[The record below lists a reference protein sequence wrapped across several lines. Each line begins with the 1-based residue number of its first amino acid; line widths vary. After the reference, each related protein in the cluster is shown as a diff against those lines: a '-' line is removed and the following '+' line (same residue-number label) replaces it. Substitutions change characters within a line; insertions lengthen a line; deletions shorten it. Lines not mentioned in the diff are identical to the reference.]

1 MAQAQYGQASFSS
14 LATFLQGS
22 IATFTAVPTPTPLGW
37 RSLEGA
43 GYAQD
48 TLKPWKNL
56 EILIGFR
63 FESTNG
69 WKEAHGRA
77 ANYLFDANGVIQSTP
92 VVGSSA
98 FTVNHAKF
106 LPEPRA
112 SLAWSPFGQQKT
124 VIRAGFGIYYA
135 LLDNLSYRMDQNPPF
150 NTTISIKNASL
161 ASLDIVPGAPLPAGG
176 LISPAGFQPDLKTP
190 QILSYNFRIEREIAE
205 GTALALGYVGSRG
218 RHEILSVD
226 ANEPAPT
233 FCPAAACPAGLPAG
247 TIYYP
252 KNAPLANPNLANTTS
267 WFSTGDRAYNAFQVD
282 LNHRFDRG
290 LQFRAVYTFSKSLD
304 DGATLAS
311 AVGTNAPAFVMF
323 PGNPHLDW
331 GLSTFDVRH
340 SVAVNTSYEL
350 PLARHAKGFAGKL
363 GAGWTASGI
372 VSVQAGFPFT
382 PQLGFNPSNNGDTRN
397 PVRPSWNPA
406 FTGPVILGGPDR
418 YFDAN
423 AFLAPANG
431 TYGNVGRDVLAG
443 PGSTPWI
450 SRWPRAPL

>member
-1 MAQAQYGQASFSS
+1 M
-14 LATFLQGS
+14 
-22 IATFTAVPTPTPLGW
+22 
-37 RSLEGA
+37 
-43 GYAQD
+43 
-48 TLKPWKNL
+48 
-56 EILIGFR
+56 
-63 FESTNG
+63 
-69 WKEAHGRA
+69 
-77 ANYLFDANGVIQSTP
+77 
-92 VVGSSA
+92 
-98 FTVNHAKF
+98 
-106 LPEPRA
+106 
-112 SLAWSPFGQQKT
+112 
-124 VIRAGFGIYYA
+124 IRAGFGIYYA

-226 ANEPAPT
+226 ADEPAPT

-267 WFSTGDRAYNAFQVD
+267 WFSTGDSAYNAFQVD

-340 SVAVNTSYEL
+340 SVAVNTSVRASAGPSRQGLRRKAGRRLDRQRYRLRAGGIPVHAAIGLQPVEQR
-350 PLARHAKGFAGKL
+350 RHAQPGAALLEPRVYRSRDSGRPGPLLRCQRLPRAGQWDLRKRRTRRVG
-363 GAGWTASGI
+363 GAWVERRG
-372 VSVQAGFPFT
+372 
-382 PQLGFNPSNNGDTRN
+382 
-397 PVRPSWNPA
+397 
-406 FTGPVILGGPDR
+406 
-418 YFDAN
+418 
-423 AFLAPANG
+423 FLAGQEHPSERS
-431 TYGNVGRDVLAG
+431 V
-443 PGSTPWI
+443 
-450 SRWPRAPL
+450 